1 MHRRSRNAARLVA
14 GLLLA
19 SAAGDALA
27 GIDAVLIEHR
37 SGPCSDFRFPPS
49 ATDWGALGSG
59 GASIPIAIGETVVVT
74 LYGPGVNQATDATG
88 PEIFEWIDAR
98 GTNAR
103 GKDYVRLAVR
113 AEAQHGTGNRVVTI
127 QWPSVTG
134 STVETIRF
142 AVVGSC
148 EKLRGLG
155 MRIAPVPQP

>member
-1 MHRRSRNAARLVA
+1 MNRQSRAVVHLVA
-14 GLLLA
+14 GLAPAGA
-19 SAAGDALA
+19 SGVACA
-27 GIDAVLIEHR
+27 GIDTVLIEHR
-37 SGPCSDFRFPPS
+37 SGPCADFRFPVS
-49 ATDWGALGSG
+49 AANWNSLGLDG
-59 GASIPIAIGETVVVT
+59 TGIPVAIDETVVVT
-74 LYGPGVNQATDATG
+74 LYGQGANQATDATG
-88 PEIFEWIDAR
+88 ADILEWIDAR

-155 MRIAPVPQP
+155 LRIAPAPQT